1 MNKKLEEK
9 NIEEKEK
16 NEENYTSL
24 VDEFRRQKVVY
35 ANRKIKADSI
45 DDVWIALEKTIAR
58 TFKIKRELKKDIE
71 FGMKIRGI
79 YTKYILEEHDKD
91 KYEIVIFWLNAKDKY
106 WLHYRIVPSMFKG
119 SFKIK
124 FKEIVHREQTFFG
137 LADASGLFI
146 LKHSF
151 RKNANMFIKSMK
163 VILDSNEIDND
174 ELIN

>member
-1 MNKKLEEK
+1 MNNDL
-9 NIEEKEK
+9 KEK
-16 NEENYTSL
+16 STEKKEEHYTSL
-24 VDEFRRQKVVY
+24 VDEFRRQKIVY
-35 ANRKIKADSI
+35 ANRRIKAESI
-45 DDVWIALEKTIAR
+45 DEVWIALERTIAK
-58 TFKIKRELKKDIE
+58 TFRIKRELEKGIE
-71 FGMKIRGI
+71 FGIKVRGL
-79 YTKYILEEHDKD
+79 YTKYLLEEHDKD
-91 KYEIVIFWLNAKDKY
+91 KYEIAIFWLNANDKY

-137 LADASGLFI
+137 LADTAGTFL

-163 VILDSNEIDND
+163 EIINSSITSDE